1 MPVWESHPRVHLTF
15 QLDQW
20 RRWIGHSEPISNC
33 KFNQR
38 MTPIKA
44 AAPYVVSLLEQ
55 VNKALGTWQV
65 ANDLLLFFNASEEQL
80 LEITV

>member
-1 MPVWESHPRVHLTF
+1 
-15 QLDQW
+15 
-20 RRWIGHSEPISNC
+20 
-33 KFNQR
+33 

-55 VNKALGTWQV
+55 VSKALGTWQV
-65 ANDLLLFFNASEEQL
+65 ANDLLLLLFFNASEEQL